1 MDTLLFWYIGWVFSF
16 WGCPITGVMEGVLT
30 LERMQPVTRW
40 GKRKVQSQCRQPS
53 DLWNACRII
62 SKRTCAVQWDVVLPR
77 PRFKVE
83 LCPLLSV

>member
-1 MDTLLFWYIGWVFSF
+1 MLFWYIGWVFSF

-40 GKRKVQSQCRQPS
+40 GKRKVQSRRHQPS
-53 DLWNACRII
+53 DLGKVFLII
-62 SKRTCAVQWDVVLPR
+62 SKSTCAVQWGVLLPR

-83 LCPLLSV
+83 LCPLLFV